1 MWSGDVKTQKASDSS
16 FGIISMSL
24 CTAKM
29 RSHSRWDNRMR
40 TQYCYICRPS
50 ATEII
55 AWALH
60 FLHRFK
66 WRAVALHWWKSLCIF
81 FSYKF
86 ERTEVY
92 RAKGIKLSNGE
103 AKTSTEAAAERFP
116 FFNFLFYTWN
126 SISFKRCFIVQ
137 CALFES
143 RLSPKSNLKTFR
155 RLFYQILF
163 CLNSRCVRVLLFDF
177 IERVGANQMRLFCC
191 LICFGIEKCL
201 LNGINRL
208 NTRTL
213 LFKLFTILRYFCFV
227 LSRL

>member
-1 MWSGDVKTQKASDSS
+1 METWKRRKLRIQVLKLFQWVCVHPKWRVTVGETIECAHNIVIFVVHQ
-16 FGIISMSL
+16 
-24 CTAKM
+24 
-29 RSHSRWDNRMR
+29 R
-40 TQYCYICRPS
+40 Q
-50 ATEII
+50 TEII

-66 WRAVALHWWKSLCIF
+66 WRAVALHWWKSWCIF
-81 FSYKF
+81 FSYKC

-92 RAKGIKLSNGE
+92 RAKGMKLSNGE
-103 AKTSTEAAAERFP
+103 AETSTEAAVERFP

-143 RLSPKSNLKTFR
+143 RLSPKSNLKTFC
-155 RLFYQILF
+155 RLFCQILF

-177 IERVGANQMRLFCC
+177 TERVGANQMWLFYC
-191 LICFGIEKCL
+191 LICFGIEKCV

-208 NTRTL
+208 KHTDSFIQIIHISL
-213 LFKLFTILRYFCFV
+213 WLFVFV
-227 LSRL
+227 Q